1 MKPRGYGH
9 LPSPIPSLSPR
20 GLFNKTHLLSLPA
33 LSSESSPHEYLPS
46 LTLGVPHSNYK
57 PRYLST
63 TLAAPT
69 FSRGLCHVCVA
80 SRYFSANHRSLSCQR
95 SPCPVFCVLPD
106 YQSNSGA
113 YFDKDRGIST
123 HGPLDITLSLIT
135 PSSMDHVVSSIF
147 DNRYSTDPTSISS
160 LHRESTSWPSDGAIT
175 GTQRE
180 EARADPVP
188 DSAAPNLPVSQQPPL

>member
-1 MKPRGYGH
+1 MNG
-9 LPSPIPSLSPR
+9 
-20 GLFNKTHLLSLPA
+20 
-33 LSSESSPHEYLPS
+33 YLPS

-57 PRYLST
+57 PTYLST
-63 TLAAPT
+63 TLASQT

-175 GTQRE
+175 GTERE

-188 DSAAPNLPVSQQPPL
+188 DSTPPNLPVSQQPPL